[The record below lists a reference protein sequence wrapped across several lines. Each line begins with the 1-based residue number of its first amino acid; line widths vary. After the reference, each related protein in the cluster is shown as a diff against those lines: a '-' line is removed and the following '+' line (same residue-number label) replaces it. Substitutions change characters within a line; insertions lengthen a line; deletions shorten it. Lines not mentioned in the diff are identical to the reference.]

1 MQTVLELSQVSRTY
15 HRGRETVEALKNVCL
30 SVEQG
35 EMVAITGPSGSG
47 KSTLMN
53 ILGCLDVP
61 DGGDYY
67 LLGHNVKKLSQAA
80 RTRLRR
86 DAVGF
91 VFQNFC
97 LLPGLTARENVE
109 LPLVY
114 RGVPPRQR
122 RVLALE
128 ALCRVGLSERT
139 EHRPGEMSGG
149 QQQRTALARAL
160 VGEPRVLLADEPTG
174 NLDRDSAEVVMELLE
189 TLREEGKTVVLITHD
204 DKIAKRAE
212 RVVHICDGIVH

>member
-91 VFQNFC
+91 VFQSFC

-122 RVLALE
+122 RMLALE
-128 ALCRVGLSERT
+128 ALCRVGLAERT

-174 NLDRDSAEVVMELLE
+174 NLDRASAETVMELLE
-189 TLREEGKTVVLITHD
+189 TLRDEGKTVVLITHD
-204 DKIAKRAE
+204 DKIAKRAQ